1 MRIFIVDDEEIA
13 CRGLKGMVNRILK
26 DEENEI
32 FTYTSPKDAL
42 KEAETLRPDII
53 FLDIIMPELDGI
65 GFTKQI
71 KRIYSPEIV
80 IISGNDDYNYVRQ
93 GFKYGVR
100 DYILKPIEFDELREF
115 FNRLKNSMSGK
126 DLKSEDETP
135 RLPFIF
141 TAVIKGADIKQ
152 EMISD
157 IVSCAE
163 KYPDGKVQIESLKEQ
178 NCDVV
183 FTFCFSDKL
192 DYYSI
197 SREFENIFESY
208 AKNTPSVL
216 KAAYS
221 SLYLEGEI
229 DDARSEMFQLMQSR
243 IYSPNSDCYNQQ
255 NKVYRESN
263 ENEDFFKN
271 AEKLPQFLSFA
282 DEEAYSDFADFWF
295 TYAMLY
301 DLPYRTIRRQY
312 DEIISRIIS
321 TSKLD
326 EGLEIRNFRDFNT
339 IDEIVFEVKR
349 VIDGV
354 SNYYL
359 ENNQND
365 KNVIETAIKY
375 INENYQKNITLATV
389 SNHYNLNYS
398 YFSRMFKKVTG
409 ISFSQYL
416 LKVRMEKAKEL
427 LVGNSSLKISDI
439 ARLVG
444 YNEDNVQNFTRAFK
458 NHFGKSPKN
467 FKK

>member
-26 DEENEI
+26 DENNEI
-32 FTYTSPKDAL
+32 YTFTSPIEAL
-42 KEAETLRPDII
+42 GEAEKLRPDII

-93 GFKYGVR
+93 CFKYGAR

-115 FNRLKNSMSGK
+115 FNRLKNSASVGNVNIPK
-126 DLKSEDETP
+126 PDFPYL
-135 RLPFIF
+135 F
-141 TAVIKGADIKQ
+141 TAVVKGADIR
-152 EMISD
+152 EELIFA
-157 IVSCAE
+157 VASCAE
-163 KYPDGKVQIESLKEQ
+163 KFDDGTVEVVSSKEQ
-178 NCDVV
+178 FSDVV
-183 FTFCFSDKL
+183 FTFYFSDKL
-192 DYYSI
+192 SYYSI
-197 SREFENIFESY
+197 TREFENIF
-208 AKNTPSVL
+208 KNFASLTPSVL

-221 SLYLEGEI
+221 SLYHSTEE
-229 DDARSEMFQLMQSR
+229 DEARSEMFMLLQSR
-243 IYSPNSDCYNQQ
+243 IYSSQSECYNQQ
-255 NKVYRESN
+255 NKVYRDN
-263 ENEDFFKN
+263 NDNEDFFKS

-282 DEEAYSDFADFWF
+282 DEEEYSDFSDFWF
-295 TYAMLY
+295 TEAMLFN
-301 DLPYRTIRRQY
+301 LPYRTIGKQY
-312 DEIISRIIS
+312 EEIISKIIS
-321 TSKLD
+321 ATELD

-365 KNVIETAIKY
+365 KNVIDTAIKY
-375 INENYQKNITLATV
+375 INENYQKNISLAIV
-389 SNHYNLNYS
+389 SNYYNLNYS

-427 LVGNSSLKISDI
+427 LISNQNLKISDI